1 MKKLI
6 LYKNAMVEVHDDN
19 KIYLAAIPWKIYFE
33 YLFKKCLGIFD
44 EEVEI
49 FFVPP
54 WKVSIVE

>member
-6 LYKNAMVEVHDDN
+6 LYKNAMVEVHDGN
-19 KIYLAAIPWKIYFE
+19 EIYLSAIPWKVYFE

-44 EEVEI
+44 KDIKI